1 LKEVVLAL
9 KIDFSYNGPIFDA
22 HSHVVDEQALDL
34 LVKIGESYGVK
45 KSLLIM
51 HGPSPDIYEELY
63 PGRFIY
69 AKYFYGWSLFSCD
82 IYEVLPEIESLK
94 DEGYSIAKT
103 HFAPIWVDRMKES
116 GILPTIDNE
125 CFDPFF
131 DALSECDIPTLVH
144 VSDPDTYYII
154 RYNNREHYGTKEE
167 HIAQFERRLARTPNL
182 QFQVAHFCAQPE
194 PHRLSNLSRLFDTY
208 PNFVVDTGSARWM
221 ARELSKNPDQSRN
234 FLIKYADRILFGTD
248 CVARPK
254 DADYYTGRHLA
265 LKLLFETDVVNFPLP
280 FIDADTADTGG
291 TFINGLDLPEHV
303 LQKIYWKNAITRYL
317 K

>member
-1 LKEVVLAL
+1 VLNL
-9 KIDFSYNGPIFDA
+9 ETDFSYKGPIFDA
-22 HSHVVDEQALDL
+22 HSHVVDKQAIDL
-34 LVKIGESYGVK
+34 YVNIGGTYGVE

-51 HGPSPDIYEELY
+51 HGPSPEVYENLY
-63 PGRFIY
+63 PGRFVY

-94 DEGYSIAKT
+94 DEGYSLAKT

-116 GILPTIDNE
+116 GILPSIDNE

-144 VSDPDTYYII
+144 VSDPDTYYRI
-154 RYNNREHYGTKEE
+154 RYNNAEHYGTKEE
-167 HIAQFERRLARTPNL
+167 HLKQFENRLARNPNL

-194 PHRLSNLSRLFDTY
+194 PHRLSNLARLFDTY
-208 PNFVVDTGSARWM
+208 HNFVVDTGSARWM
-221 ARELSKNPDQSRN
+221 CRELSKNPQQSRE

-248 CVARPK
+248 CVARPVNP
-254 DADYYTGRHLA
+254 DYYTGRHSSLRI
-265 LKLLFETDVVNFPLP
+265 LLETDVLNLPLP

-291 TFINGLDLPEHV
+291 TFINGLRLPQDV
-303 LQKIYWKNAITRYL
+303 LKKIYWENANQSYPT
-317 K
+317 